1 MRLRAFGA
9 TIRGLSGAKG
19 GVTRRSSKGIQMA
32 KPKLR
37 RAVIREWMA
46 LAREKRQ
53 SGQQALA
60 FAKAAVQR
68 HSLPR
73 SRRTPHEVIVG
84 WLRPRTGRP

>member
-1 MRLRAFGA
+1 M
-9 TIRGLSGAKG
+9 TNQK
-19 GVTRRSSKGIQMA
+19 V
-32 KPKLR
+32 R

-60 FAKAAVQR
+60 FASAAAQR
-68 HSLPR
+68 HSLSR
-73 SRRTPHEVIVG
+73 SRRAPHDVMME

>member
-1 MRLRAFGA
+1 M
-9 TIRGLSGAKG
+9 AKRN
-19 GVTRRSSKGIQMA
+19 TRRT
-32 KPKLR
+32 
-37 RAVIREWMA
+37 VIREWMT

-60 FAKAAVQR
+60 FAKAVAER

-73 SRRTPHEVIVG
+73 SRRMPQEVIMG

>member
-1 MRLRAFGA
+1 
-9 TIRGLSGAKG
+9 
-19 GVTRRSSKGIQMA
+19 MA
-32 KPKLR
+32 NKMR

-53 SGQQALA
+53 SGRQALA
-60 FAKAAVQR
+60 FASAALQQ

-73 SRRTPHEVIVG
+73 SRRTPHAVIMG

>member
-1 MRLRAFGA
+1 
-9 TIRGLSGAKG
+9 
-19 GVTRRSSKGIQMA
+19 MA
-32 KPKLR
+32 KMKMR
-37 RAVIREWMA
+37 RAIIREWMS

-73 SRRTPHEVIVG
+73 CRRAPHDVIGG
-84 WLRPRTGRP
+84 WLRPRIGRP